1 MATKAESVGV
11 KDLVR
16 YDNFKTRFVPKEFV
30 ESILSALVAPRAG
43 AAAAAGQTKDFDP
56 KPLIRAFDMVS
67 DELFRLKKR
76 VQSKID
82 DQEDQAAASE
92 SSRRRKMKDF
102 SDAFDA
108 AIIARRLNTIAKEV
122 DIAGTE
128 AVSYSCLARLYEE
141 IEAAIYNEWDA
152 IVVVFPNAASVIQVF
167 VQRIFAQSIQN
178 YLEVLV
184 ERAKSES
191 PRAYLQTLA
200 LSHAA
205 TGKLVA
211 NIHRFDE
218 KVISAALGAPALT
231 SLLNRCFEDLFV
243 PYIENGR
250 YINLELDELDDL
262 SAADTKVEP
271 DLGHLQIA
279 KTTTRV
285 LQIFQLQFQTQL
297 MILFKNELFSSLEQK
312 VNALLQ
318 GKIAVASAWLEV
330 LLSRQKKTD
339 FKPRDDIVAVNTLAT
354 PVCNQIVEY
363 VRRIKDEAEES
374 LDGENLEAY
383 LTEIG
388 VSLHSLLLDHFRRF
402 PVSYAGGLVLT
413 KDLAKYHE
421 VIMTFKISL
430 LEERFDMLKELG
442 TVFIV
447 KPENLKTVLNEGYL
461 GRIELHLLYPYLSL
475 RADWSKLLK
484 IEHELFDASEMS
496 SPPKAK
502 TPAELVRGLKEAV
515 GRLESS
521 TDARK
526 PSLGPGRN
534 LGPAQ
539 QANEEISKNL
549 VAMKTVLYGDGEN
562 DPVPELV
569 TQLSSEAINSD
580 LLVVLVNNIQFFEF
594 EAKKDVAQIFN
605 NLLKRQLGSRFPTA
619 DYIGGKPDILFV
631 LVGGQTADGLLYP
644 CSYDNQDVSL
654 NCGMILRE
662 CVRHEPLA
670 KAVLESQQFWRF
682 FEFVEL
688 STFDVA
694 SDAFATFKDLLTRH
708 KLLVARFLEARYD
721 EFFARYTNLLNS
733 SNYVTKRQSLKL
745 LGELLLDRTNFA
757 IMSKYIANPENL
769 KLMMNLLKEKSRNI
783 QFEAFHVFKVFVAN
797 PNKAKPILDILQK
810 NKDKLV
816 TYLSNFHNERADDEQ
831 FNDEKAFLIKQIQ
844 DL

>member
-102 SDAFDA
+102 SDAFDDVHRAFESLDSRLSEVGNTAIRIGEQLETIDKQRTRASEAKDLIQYFSEFNRGVFSRLDTLRRSGPEGEHKA

-128 AVSYSCLARLYEE
+128 AARANIEKYCEGLEKNLLAEFDQAYSQADRDTMNQIARTLLDFNGGSSCVQTYVNQHAFFINLLKIAADQEGATHSHLDFSKLDPGLARLYEE

-250 YINLELDELDDL
+250 YINLELEWLTRMLQQHLSGQSAKMDSSSAAASSAVMSSFMSTMANTMNTVSAMGAELSSQLTGNQSGPGSATGTAAAGLEGYWMPTVDDAANELDDL

-297 MILFKNELFSSLEQK
+297 LPLLAGSPALHREMILFKNELFSSLEQK

-496 SPPKAK
+496 SP
-502 TPAELVRGLKEAV
+502 V
-515 GRLESS
+515 
-521 TDARK
+521 
-526 PSLGPGRN
+526 
-534 LGPAQ
+534 
-539 QANEEISKNL
+539 
-549 VAMKTVLYGDGEN
+549 
-562 DPVPELV
+562 
-569 TQLSSEAINSD
+569 
-580 LLVVLVNNIQFFEF
+580 
-594 EAKKDVAQIFN
+594 
-605 NLLKRQLGSRFPTA
+605 
-619 DYIGGKPDILFV
+619 
-631 LVGGQTADGLLYP
+631 
-644 CSYDNQDVSL
+644 
-654 NCGMILRE
+654 
-662 CVRHEPLA
+662 H
-670 KAVLESQQFWRF
+670 ESQTSGQ
-682 FEFVEL
+682 L
-688 STFDVA
+688 
-694 SDAFATFKDLLTRH
+694 
-708 KLLVARFLEARYD
+708 
-721 EFFARYTNLLNS
+721 
-733 SNYVTKRQSLKL
+733 
-745 LGELLLDRTNFA
+745 
-757 IMSKYIANPENL
+757 
-769 KLMMNLLKEKSRNI
+769 
-783 QFEAFHVFKVFVAN
+783 
-797 PNKAKPILDILQK
+797 
-810 NKDKLV
+810 
-816 TYLSNFHNERADDEQ
+816 
-831 FNDEKAFLIKQIQ
+831 
-844 DL
+844 